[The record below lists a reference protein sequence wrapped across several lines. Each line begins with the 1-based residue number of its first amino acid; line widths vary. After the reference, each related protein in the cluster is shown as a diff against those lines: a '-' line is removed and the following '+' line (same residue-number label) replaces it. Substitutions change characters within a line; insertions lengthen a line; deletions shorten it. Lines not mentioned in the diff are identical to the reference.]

1 MKRKKIKSNLEVSI
15 EALQK
20 AILDLH
26 GCKATW
32 IESIPVKEVFEGKTV
47 WEGVVQV
54 FDLQNHPEATR
65 CYAWSY
71 ALEGSKKRRF
81 FAVLHQGPIDSP
93 QAAVRAAI
101 VGEVRKGGKCAKKC

>member
-1 MKRKKIKSNLEVSI
+1 MKRRRINEYSEASI
-15 EALQK
+15 EALVK

-32 IESIPVKEVFEGKTV
+32 IESVPVREVFEGDTV

-54 FDLQNHPEATR
+54 FDLQDHPKATR
-65 CYAWSY
+65 CYAWSHG
-71 ALEGSKKRRF
+71 LENSKKRRF
-81 FAVLHQGPIDSP
+81 FAVLDQGSVDSA

-101 VGEVRKGGKCAKKC
+101 VNEVHKEGTQ